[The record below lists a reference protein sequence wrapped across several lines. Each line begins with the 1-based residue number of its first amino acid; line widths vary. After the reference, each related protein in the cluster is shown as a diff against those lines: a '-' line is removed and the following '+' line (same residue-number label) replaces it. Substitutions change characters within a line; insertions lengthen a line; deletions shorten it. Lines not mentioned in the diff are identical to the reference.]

1 MYSTVYMYCTYCTL
15 YVPAN
20 LSYTFRSSCT
30 VCTQGITML
39 HRPSLDS
46 SEESAFMKQGY
57 SIFFDEMIS
66 DENTKHQLKNI
77 AIVMKQLIESLLV
90 TEHLPLKHKTS
101 IGKHCH
107 YNATFNIS
115 IESLLVTVHLPLLL
129 QNFGTVC

>member
-1 MYSTVYMYCTYCTL
+1 
-15 YVPAN
+15 
-20 LSYTFRSSCT
+20 
-30 VCTQGITML
+30 
-39 HRPSLDS
+39 
-46 SEESAFMKQGY
+46 MKQGY

-101 IGKHCH
+101 IEKHCH
-107 YNATFNIS
+107 YNETFNLS